1 METQNNTFAQ
11 NISPKKNPTSSPLNT
26 PNDLTSIGFYENS
39 ISTMNTLKLTK
50 GARRYS
56 KTQKKSVHLSKLS
69 DYELNQNEEESEKKK
84 SNLFSFSG
92 NDFFMMSSKNYTVH
106 QLEVELQAKAKAMD
120 LKYSTVNE

>member
-69 DYELNQNEEESEKKK
+69 DYELNQNEEES
-84 SNLFSFSG
+84 
-92 NDFFMMSSKNYTVH
+92 
-106 QLEVELQAKAKAMD
+106 
-120 LKYSTVNE
+120 